1 MSLDFHPSRPYL
13 MAIGLIDG
21 RVAVYDTR
29 LNSKSPLY
37 ESSYV
42 SNKHCGIVWQV
53 TIQENGKTILDTN
66 YF

>member
-53 TIQENGKTILDTN
+53 RKKMEKQ
-66 YF
+66 F